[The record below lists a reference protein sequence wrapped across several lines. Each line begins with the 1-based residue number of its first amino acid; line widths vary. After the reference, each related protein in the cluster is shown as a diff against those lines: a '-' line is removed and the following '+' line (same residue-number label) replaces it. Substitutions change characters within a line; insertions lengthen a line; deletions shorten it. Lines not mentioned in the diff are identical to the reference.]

1 MLVNAINAASWNGA
15 GAESVSLMWI
25 FLIAEA
31 MLAAAQA
38 QPSLQPSQSR
48 QLICQVSS
56 HKSQKSCY
64 FYCWLCHNKLRSK
77 FRVVLTGYTVSF

>member
-1 MLVNAINAASWNGA
+1 VLVNAINAASWNGA
-15 GAESVSLMWI
+15 GAESVNFMWI

-56 HKSQKSCY
+56 HKSQKVAILSCAHQLH
-64 FYCWLCHNKLRSK
+64 CK
-77 FRVVLTGYTVSF
+77 FLTVRM